1 MDLSSIG
8 ITVCVRDARYQFS
21 EALALIVA
29 LRPPLPLL
37 WFESIIA
44 TGPFQQS
51 SVISLSLTCL
61 KQTVD

>member
-8 ITVCVRDARYQFS
+8 ITVCVRDAHYQFS

-29 LRPPLPLL
+29 LRPPLPL

-44 TGPFQQS
+44 TGPFQQN
-51 SVISLSLTCL
+51 SVISLSLICL
-61 KQTVD
+61 KQTAD